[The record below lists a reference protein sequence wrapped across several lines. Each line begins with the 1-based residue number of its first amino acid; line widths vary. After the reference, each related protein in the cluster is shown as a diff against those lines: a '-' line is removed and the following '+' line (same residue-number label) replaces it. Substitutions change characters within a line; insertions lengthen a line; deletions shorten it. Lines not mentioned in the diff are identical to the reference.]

1 MANRSPSINLASTG
15 SAIIYTPDL
24 SDKVYIIR
32 NIIVLCT
39 AASGVVTPATISI
52 GTNASS
58 FNNILAATALT
69 GLLTANSYFSARLGL
84 GLAIS
89 RTVPIQVNVTSA
101 ITGTSQTAAIF
112 LDGFYG

>member
-1 MANRSPSINLASTG
+1 MASRSPSINLAATG
-15 SAIIYTPDL
+15 STIIYTPDF
-24 SDKVYIIR
+24 SDRVYIIR

-39 AASGVVTPATISI
+39 SASGVITPATVSV

-58 FNNILAATALT
+58 YNNILAATALT
-69 GLLTANSYFSARLGL
+69 GLLTANSYFSARIGL

-89 RTVPIQVNVTSA
+89 RTVPILINVTNA
-101 ITGTSQTAAIF
+101 ITGTSQTASVF